1 MGLVRAD
8 ILSVKGESSE
18 KTAMEL
24 DAAIKLLTSIL
35 FKRGE
40 STKEK
45 EVEAL
50 VRWARKKN
58 KIPEPTLLISIT
70 EWR

>member
-24 DAAIKLLTSIL
+24 DAAIKLLTGIL
-35 FKRGE
+35 LEREGV
-40 STKEK
+40 KET
-45 EVEAL
+45 EVETL
-50 VRWARKKN
+50 VRWA
-58 KIPEPTLLISIT
+58 
-70 EWR
+70 

>member
-24 DAAIKLLTSIL
+24 DAAIKLLTGIL
-35 FKRGE
+35 LEREGV
-40 STKEK
+40 KET
-45 EVEAL
+45 EVETL

-58 KIPEPTLLISIT
+58 QIPEPALLF
-70 EWR
+70 